1 MSSSVKRRKV
11 SGDEPAKVSKKSK
24 NTAPVAVEKSV
35 SASPEPEKNSDAKD
49 NTQAEDDVEITKTFK
64 DLV

>member
-11 SGDEPAKVSKKSK
+11 SGDEPVKVSKKSK
-24 NTAPVAVEKSV
+24 NTAPVVVEKSV
-35 SASPEPEKNSDAKD
+35 SASPEPEKNSDAED
-49 NTQAEDDVEITKTFK
+49 DIQAEDDVEITKTFK